1 MDINVGEVVFFIEN
15 GQIHYRRIVRI
26 VTTEDGSFAVF
37 SDGCHRDQLS
47 VPIEQVFTTREELKK
62 YLEKKEN
69 KNEL

>member
-15 GQIHYRRIVRI
+15 EQIHYRRIKEI
-26 VTTEDGSFAVF
+26 VTTEEGSFAVF

-47 VPIEQVFTTREELKK
+47 VSIDQVFTTREELKE